1 MMYMI
6 QGHPSEQGYPI
17 CQKIANRQE
26 LPAGLPEKRGGGSTA
41 ERALERDQAP
51 GTDAVT
57 HEPGLL
63 PTALFFLAQRAQ
75 TRSRT
80 NRGTTTVDTISKIV
94 KKSKRKVKNKS

>member
-17 CQKIANRQE
+17 CQKIASRQE

-57 HEPGLL
+57 HEPG
-63 PTALFFLAQRAQ
+63 
-75 TRSRT
+75 
-80 NRGTTTVDTISKIV
+80 RGTRLDRPMRRRGTDAVTHEPGHNYRGYYIKNCQ
-94 KKSKRKVKNKS
+94 KKQEESQK

>member
-6 QGHPSEQGYPI
+6 QGHPSEQSYPI

-63 PTALFFLAQRAQ
+63 GSDTYNPPVKGTDAV
-75 TRSRT
+75 THEPGH
-80 NRGTTTVDTISKIV
+80 NYRGYYIKNCQ
-94 KKSKRKVKNKS
+94 KKQEESQK

>member
-6 QGHPSEQGYPI
+6 QGHRSEQGYPI

-57 HEPGLL
+57 HEPGH
-63 PTALFFLAQRAQ
+63 
-75 TRSRT
+75 
-80 NRGTTTVDTISKIV
+80 NYRGYYIKNCQ
-94 KKSKRKVKNKS
+94 KKQEESQK

>member
-6 QGHPSEQGYPI
+6 QGHPSEQSYPI

-57 HEPGLL
+57 HEPGHGW
-63 PTALFFLAQRAQ
+63 R
-75 TRSRT
+75 RNWGSRIWGT
-80 NRGTTTVDTISKIV
+80 DAVTHEPGHNYRGYYIKNCQ
-94 KKSKRKVKNKS
+94 KKQEESQK